1 VRCVST
7 TPESLCCVGAQ
18 SVVEITREVNFLTG
32 KLRGTQ
38 TIEKFYYVSSHRV
51 LAPEAQELLE
61 GIRLYWSIES
71 GLHQR
76 LDVSAKEDSSRVRN
90 RNSILVLGILRRSAI
105 SLYYAWRKKRKNK
118 RQSTLIDFH
127 NAMTLR
133 QHRAAAKILKGARA

>member
-1 VRCVST
+1 MRCVSI

-18 SVVEITREVNFLTG
+18 SAVEITREVHFLTG
-32 KLRGTQ
+32 KLRGTH
-38 TIEKFYYVSSHRV
+38 TIDKFYYVSSRGAHQ
-51 LAPEAQELLE
+51 AQELLA

-90 RNSILVLGILRRSAI
+90 RNSLLVLGIIRRSAI
-105 SLYYAWRKKRKNK
+105 SIYHSWRKKRKNK

-133 QHRAAAKILKGARA
+133 QHRAAAKILKGARP